1 MRRTIFSIFGF
12 LAIFAMLFTVSC
24 SNEPEIVPEVEPVE
38 TFDKTVLTAIA
49 YPGMNFIS
57 WTPVVDA
64 KEYTLFKHE
73 GNVCVEAIS
82 FDHTDALFHI
92 DTEIKNGVEYS
103 YLVEVE
109 LNSSSNQVSDF
120 ANIEVNPISP
130 KQMSERASVV
140 AIVPDYDISVLELVN
155 YEQPSGNH
163 EFIVSSDNICIA
175 KHNND
180 KISVSFPSKAY
191 LNYDLILTVD
201 NEYETL
207 KEYNRCDDLSDDVR
221 NDVFLSSN
229 FLVTQAGT
237 YKANIIVKSKNENFS
252 GLSVVTSSESIEV
265 PSLRGSGANIVSA
278 QYRDFGGTIRVK
290 FNKFIKKD
298 GTSVPNSYYKLYRS
312 EKGSK
317 YLTLVEAQLK
327 ATDKTESTLYI
338 DDSIYDNTKDYV
350 YTLVV
355 TDGSSYASSADTKDV
370 VAYRNES
377 KLSAELN
384 VIAYPGMNYV
394 FWSPIIGQTE
404 YKLYRYE
411 GDIYRGYLTFS
422 DSAPLCYIDTEIR
435 NDVRYSYVVD
445 VNGNTS
451 DKVTVTAIVPP
462 SNVDAL
468 ELVNYEQPSGNH
480 EFIVSS
486 DNICIA
492 KHNNDKISVSFPSKA
507 YLNYDLILTVDN
519 EYETL
524 KEYNICENL
533 NNRLDNDVKN
543 NDVMLYTNF
552 LVTQAGTYK
561 ARVVAKSENEHFG
574 DSDIITSDDSVV
586 VSKLNGHGAK
596 ILDAKYK
603 NTYIGNTIRVQFS
616 KFELENGSPVPKY
629 YYKLYRSEKGSRYF
643 TLVDATIHATDNTE
657 NKFFV
662 DDYIYDNTKDYV
674 YTLVVTDGSSYA
686 SSADKREVES
696 FTMATQLNTVIE
708 GEQVLDY
715 LQWNI
720 VLPSSDVEIN
730 NIYIL
735 EKLLTDTEVV
745 VPADFYSD
753 GKIYPTTPKLISD
766 TLYTLKTEHAIGT
779 KVYMMV
785 TTTQNGKDS
794 GEWLSDSVIRERDE
808 RIASFC
814 DEQGDE
820 IERSVLVEDEDAS
833 YWNELCIPAIPQRD
847 EYVSLYW
854 RDSNYNTYYP
864 GTITNLTSD
873 ETYFTPV
880 YGRVAY
886 FQDEYGSTVDS
897 ITVDNDGSDF
907 WNNVYVPEIPQRD
920 DYVALYWQDNNYNT
934 YNPGIYIYLSN
945 AETTFTPVYGR
956 VAYFQDEYGSTVDS
970 ITVDNDGSYNWD
982 QITLPEIPQRD
993 VYVALYWRDSN
1004 YNTYYP
1010 GNHTYLITAEKIF
1023 TPVYGRVAYF
1033 QDEYGNTIAD
1043 SITVDN
1049 DGSGSWNRITL
1060 PAIEERSGYEAYW
1073 VDSGYVKYY
1082 PGSSYYLL
1090 STENYF
1096 IRVYEPYTNL
1106 TIGSE
1111 YIIGSTGG
1119 SGGSIEY
1126 YTFYANSGSSY
1137 TVSWLDSDNGNGGS
1151 ELNNLLQDNESG
1163 VDVKVSIY
1171 SEDGMYEVCN
1181 NNDFGPQNF
1190 TAPTTGYYIIKVEPY
1205 YSGSSGYFAVKVE

>member
-207 KEYNRCDDLSDDVR
+207 KEYNRCDDLGDDVR

-229 FLVTQAGT
+229 FLVTQ
-237 YKANIIVKSKNENFS
+237 S
-252 GLSVVTSSESIEV
+252 
-265 PSLRGSGANIVSA
+265 
-278 QYRDFGGTIRVK
+278 
-290 FNKFIKKD
+290 
-298 GTSVPNSYYKLYRS
+298 
-312 EKGSK
+312 
-317 YLTLVEAQLK
+317 
-327 ATDKTESTLYI
+327 
-338 DDSIYDNTKDYV
+338 
-350 YTLVV
+350 
-355 TDGSSYASSADTKDV
+355 
-370 VAYRNES
+370 
-377 KLSAELN
+377 
-384 VIAYPGMNYV
+384 
-394 FWSPIIGQTE
+394 
-404 YKLYRYE
+404 
-411 GDIYRGYLTFS
+411 
-422 DSAPLCYIDTEIR
+422 
-435 NDVRYSYVVD
+435 
-445 VNGNTS
+445 
-451 DKVTVTAIVPP
+451 
-462 SNVDAL
+462 
-468 ELVNYEQPSGNH
+468 
-480 EFIVSS
+480 
-486 DNICIA
+486 
-492 KHNNDKISVSFPSKA
+492 
-507 YLNYDLILTVDN
+507 
-519 EYETL
+519 
-524 KEYNICENL
+524 
-533 NNRLDNDVKN
+533 
-543 NDVMLYTNF
+543 
-552 LVTQAGTYK
+552 GTYK

-586 VSKLNGHGAK
+586 VSKLNGHGAE

-686 SSADKREVES
+686 SSADKKEVES
-696 FTMATQLNTVIE
+696 FTMVTQLNTVIM

-720 VLPSSDVEIN
+720 ELPSSDVEIN

-753 GKIYPTTPKLISD
+753 GIIYHNTPELISD

-820 IERSVLVEDEDAS
+820 IERSVLVEDEADS
-833 YWNELCIPAIPQRD
+833 YWNELYIPAIPQRD

-854 RDSNYNTYYP
+854 RDSNYNTYNP
-864 GTITNLTSD
+864 GNYTYLSNA
-873 ETYFTPV
+873 ETTFIPV

-886 FQDEYGSTVDS
+886 FKDEYGNTVVDS
-897 ITVDNDGSDF
+897 IIVDNDGSYNWDQITL
-907 WNNVYVPEIPQRD
+907 PEILSKSG
-920 DYVALYWQDNNYNT
+920 YVALYWRDSNNNT
-934 YNPGIYIYLSN
+934 YYPENYTYLSN

-956 VAYFQDEYGSTVDS
+956 VAYF
-970 ITVDNDGSYNWD
+970 
-982 QITLPEIPQRD
+982 
-993 VYVALYWRDSN
+993 
-1004 YNTYYP
+1004 
-1010 GNHTYLITAEKIF
+1010 K
-1023 TPVYGRVAYF
+1023 
-1033 QDEYGNTIAD
+1033 DEYGNTIAD
-1043 SITVDN
+1043 SITVTN
-1049 DGSGSWNRITL
+1049 DGSDFWYRVYVPEIPSKL
-1060 PAIEERSGYEAYW
+1060 GYTALYW
-1073 VDSGYVKYY
+1073 QDSNYNIVY
-1082 PGSSYYLL
+1082 PG
-1090 STENYF
+1090 T
-1096 IRVYEPYTNL
+1096 ITNL
-1106 TIGSE
+1106 TSDE
-1111 YIIGSTGG
+1111 TYFTAVYELFATTFSSTEWTIDNTNIDGK
-1119 SGGSIEY
+1119 Y
-1126 YTFYANSGSSY
+1126 YSFYAISGYSY
-1137 TVSWLDSDNGNGGS
+1137 TVSWADSYVNQTVLDEYGS
-1151 ELNNLLQDNESG
+1151 A
-1163 VDVKVSIY
+1163 VDVKIY
-1171 SEDGMYEVCN
+1171 IYNPNGNEVYCGDDDGSYTLSPSMSGN
-1181 NNDFGPQNF
+1181 
-1190 TAPTTGYYIIKVEPY
+1190 YIIKVT
-1205 YSGSSGYFAVKVE
+1205 SSSTGYFAVKVEETY